1 MAHLAPSNVSQI
13 RLSGWLFVH
22 FGQNFDLSFTKTT
35 HLGEGLKTVDFGEII
50 KLIVH
55 TVSVQNR
62 TPWAVNFGSKKA
74 IPAIFDAQKRSYS
87 ATSRK
92 RSYFGQALNHSFAM
106 HKL

>member
-62 TPWAVNFGSKKA
+62 TPWAVNFGSKE
-74 IPAIFDAQKRSYS
+74 AIFDAQKRSYV

-92 RSYFGQALNHSFAM
+92 GSSFGQALNHSFAM
-106 HKL
+106 NKL